1 MAHEA
6 RMRNNEISTIGP
18 LPHPSDRSA
27 NATAADRDEQ
37 SVGFAARQKQN
48 GEFNVWIVFLKV
60 VIASDDLWLFQDM
73 RYANEVKIVFQY
85 IQRQAGQNFTY
96 QRRTAPRSQF

>member
-6 RMRNNEISTIGP
+6 RMRNNEISTIAP
-18 LPHPSDRSA
+18 LPTPLTGQRTPLPAMS
-27 NATAADRDEQ
+27 

-85 IQRQAGQNFTY
+85 MGQNFTY
-96 QRRTAPRSQF
+96 QRRTAARSQF